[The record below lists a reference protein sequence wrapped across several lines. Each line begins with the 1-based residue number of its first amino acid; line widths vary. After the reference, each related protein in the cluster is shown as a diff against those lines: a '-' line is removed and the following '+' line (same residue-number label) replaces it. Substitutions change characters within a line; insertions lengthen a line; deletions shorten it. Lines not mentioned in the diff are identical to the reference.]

1 MTGELG
7 VLGANLV
14 ARQVM
19 SIEAVTCVSEAGP
32 LRQFRAP
39 SKVQEVLPYLGD
51 ALTKGPELCR
61 LGAFRDVKQEV
72 PHELVHAL
80 LVLKGQARCN
90 SFRCAFDA
98 DLDFVWSCLRLLRD
112 GLQLDW
118 RNCGAGRRCR
128 SCSKLIRTR
137 RPGLPTTRQ
146 VGGRVA
152 SGAGR
157 AGGHLSGGSGAARS
171 CPRLGLLVPTGRA
184 SGGCCRGR
192 RLGRTIHLPTETLEV
207 QLQHRRRPPKPR
219 PFGALGSPGATMA
232 LPRAVQRLI
241 CAECIQC
248 VFQGGLASIL
258 LARWQW
264 QGQ

>member
-1 MTGELG
+1 
-7 VLGANLV
+7 
-14 ARQVM
+14 M
-19 SIEAVTCVSEAGP
+19 SLEAVTCVSEASP
-32 LRQFRAP
+32 LHQFRAP
-39 SKVQEVLPYLGD
+39 SEVQNVLPYLGVRL
-51 ALTKGPELCR
+51 AERPELFR
-61 LGAFRDVKQEV
+61 LGIIRDVEQEV
-72 PHELVHAL
+72 TQELVHAR

-90 SFRCAFDA
+90 SFWRAFDA
-98 DLDFVWSCLRLLRD
+98 DLHFVCNCLRLRSAQCGDIRSTLLRD

-118 RNCGAGRRCR
+118 RSCGAGRRCR

-219 PFGALGSPGATMA
+219 PFGALGRPGATTA

-248 VFQGGLASIL
+248 VLQGGLASVL
-258 LARWQW
+258 LARW
-264 QGQ
+264 